1 MSFFLSSISSE
12 VLSLFWAAL
21 LAFFGL
27 TSQPPF
33 PSVVLTI
40 PGGEQ
45 SRPDQKIQSLRKF
58 LHRSFQSVEVL
69 LLFSPVGR
77 LLFSLASFVLVLE
90 CRKLPQWTAAD
101 VLSDYPPILLAAA
114 GVVESAALP
123 PFPWAHQS
131 SPRCVTPSPM
141 PRFSS
146 DLALLERFDSAMRQR
161 PSGSGRSPDGPGACP
176 TRAEPCKNSH
186 PGTWRRTGDAPASER
201 TTTGVSPRSRC
212 RSRPLQRVAMILTHA
227 NHSFVNACRASP
239 SKRFCV
245 ADCEAGQLHCKPL
258 MPTNRR

>member
-21 LAFFGL
+21 LAFFRL

-33 PSVVLTI
+33 ASVVLTI

-45 SRPDQKIQSLRKF
+45 SRPDQKIRSLRQF
-58 LHRSFQSVEVL
+58 IYRSFQSVEVL

-77 LLFSLASFVLVLE
+77 LLFSLASFLFVLE
-90 CRKLPQWTAAD
+90 CRKMPQWTAAD
-101 VLSDYPPILLAAA
+101 VLSDYPPILLAAER
-114 GVVESAALP
+114 VVESDALTP
-123 PFPWAHQS
+123 YPWAHQS

-161 PSGSGRSPDGPGACP
+161 PSGVFGPVESPPCIRQRPFTGRSRRLSHTGGALQELP
-176 TRAEPCKNSH
+176 FRHLA
-186 PGTWRRTGDAPASER
+186 RTGDAPASER
-201 TTTGVSPRSRC
+201 TTTSVSPRSRC
-212 RSRPLQRVAMILTHA
+212 R
-227 NHSFVNACRASP
+227 
-239 SKRFCV
+239 
-245 ADCEAGQLHCKPL
+245 
-258 MPTNRR
+258 

>member
-45 SRPDQKIQSLRKF
+45 SRPDQKIRSLRQF
-58 LHRSFQSVEVL
+58 IYRSFQGVEVL

-77 LLFSLASFVLVLE
+77 LLFALASFVLVLE

-146 DLALLERFDSAMRQR
+146 DLTLLERFDSAMRLR
-161 PSGSGRSPDGPGACP
+161 PSSVFGPVESPPCIRQRLFTARSRRLAHTGGASHGLPSLHLAPHRGRSRLVRDHHK
-176 TRAEPCKNSH
+176 RI
-186 PGTWRRTGDAPASER
+186 
-201 TTTGVSPRSRC
+201 PRSRC
-212 RSRPLQRVAMILTHA
+212 RS
-227 NHSFVNACRASP
+227 
-239 SKRFCV
+239 
-245 ADCEAGQLHCKPL
+245 
-258 MPTNRR
+258 